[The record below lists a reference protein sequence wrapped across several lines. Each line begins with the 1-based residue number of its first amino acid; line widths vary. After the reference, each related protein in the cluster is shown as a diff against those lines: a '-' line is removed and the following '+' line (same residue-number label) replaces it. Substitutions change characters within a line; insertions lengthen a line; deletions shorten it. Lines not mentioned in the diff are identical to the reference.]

1 MSVLSS
7 RSSSQVR
14 SFSPFRAAPVR
25 SNQSGNVYG
34 NITVH
39 NSQQPSSKFR
49 TGKFSTLYSKIGKKM
64 AKNLGFQKCLHH
76 ADSMYNV
83 HTKIS
88 ELNI

>member
-34 NITVH
+34 NVTVH
-39 NSQQPSSKFR
+39 NSQQPSSKYR
-49 TGKFSTLYSKIGKKM
+49 TGKFSI
-64 AKNLGFQKCLHH
+64 F
-76 ADSMYNV
+76 
-83 HTKIS
+83 
-88 ELNI
+88 

>member
-14 SFSPFRAAPVR
+14 SFSPFRVAPVR

-39 NSQQPSSKFR
+39 NSQQPSSKYR
-49 TGKFSTLYSKIGKKM
+49 TGTVIEEAPLYRISLHSFCPWIFSSL
-64 AKNLGFQKCLHH
+64 
-76 ADSMYNV
+76 
-83 HTKIS
+83 
-88 ELNI
+88 E

>member
-39 NSQQPSSKFR
+39 NSQQPSSKYR
-49 TGKFSTLYSKIGKKM
+49 TGKSSRW
-64 AKNLGFQKCLHH
+64 
-76 ADSMYNV
+76 
-83 HTKIS
+83 
-88 ELNI
+88 LNKLL

>member
-39 NSQQPSSKFR
+39 NSQQPSSKYR
-49 TGKFSTLYSKIGKKM
+49 TGKFFSLYILVKIV
-64 AKNLGFQKCLHH
+64 Q
-76 ADSMYNV
+76 
-83 HTKIS
+83 
-88 ELNI
+88 